1 MPGFGKGSMRHLN
14 TGHPKLIK
22 LAYEVIKEYDHSV
35 ICCYRDE
42 IEQNI
47 AFEKGASTVLWPKSR
62 HNNLPST
69 AMDVIPYPKQWDAS
83 DREFVEMIAHYMRAS
98 KKLDILIDWGGFFI
112 KRNGDHFFD
121 GAHIQLAREEY
132 T

>member
-1 MPGFGKGSMRHLN
+1 MANFGQKSTKHLN

-47 AFEKGASTVLWPKSR
+47 AFEKGNSTVLFPNSR
-62 HNNLPST
+62 HNHLPST
-69 AMDVIPYPKQWDAS
+69 AMDVIPYPKGFNAS
-83 DREFVEMIAHYMRAS
+83 DREFIEMIAHYMRAS

-112 KRNGDHFFD
+112 LRNGKHFFD